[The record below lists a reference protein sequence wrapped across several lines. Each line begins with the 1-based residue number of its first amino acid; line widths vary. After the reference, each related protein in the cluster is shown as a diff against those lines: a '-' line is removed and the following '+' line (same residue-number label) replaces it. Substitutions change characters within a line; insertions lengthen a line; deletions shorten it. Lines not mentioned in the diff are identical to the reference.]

1 MKQAYTSMFAKRLLD
16 ILVSMVGLFILSP
29 VFALLAVLIKLDSSG
44 PVIFKGLRIGQHG
57 KPFQLLKFRSMV
69 QNAPAIGSA
78 VTANGDPRITRVGHI
93 IRKTKLDELPSL
105 WNVLTGEMSLVG
117 PRPESPSWVVKYTPE
132 QRKVLEVMPGVT
144 GLAQI
149 KYRDEESLL
158 NQSNL
163 EEDYVRIMNDKL
175 AIDLDY
181 IRRWSFWLDLRILFE
196 TVFAIIT
203 PEGGWNAV
211 EDSQ

>member
-117 PRPESPSWVVKYTPE
+117 PRPESPSWVEKYTPE

-181 IRRWSFWLDLRILFE
+181 INRWSLWLDLRILFE
-196 TVFAIIT
+196 SVIAVIT
-203 PEGGWNAV
+203 PEGGWNGA
-211 EDSQ
+211 EDRQ

>member
-69 QNAPAIGSA
+69 QNAPAIVSA

-117 PRPESPSWVVKYTPE
+117 PRPESPSWVEKYTPE

-181 IRRWSFWLDLRILFE
+181 IRRWSFWLDLRILIE

-203 PEGGWNAV
+203 P
-211 EDSQ
+211 